1 MVLGGDMK
9 GIIKASAFY
18 GEVEKARTKGQDPGH
33 KIGLPSLDELYRVRL
48 GMMTIVTG
56 IPGHGK
62 SEIVDDM
69 LVRLS
74 RLYRWKFCFF
84 SPENFPLEQHYIKLA
99 EKLAGEQF
107 SKFEASDHR
116 VTKEWL
122 QDHFTW
128 LYPDDDGE
136 TVNLDWILDRARF
149 LAETEGLNGLV
160 LDPWNEIE
168 HQRGTM
174 SETDYVSLALTK
186 IRRFARRFDVHCWIV
201 AHPTKLQKDK
211 TTGQYPVPTPY
222 DISGSAHWR
231 NKADFCL
238 TIHRPDVTQNMVQ
251 LYVQKV
257 KFKHLGRVG
266 QCTLNYRWHCGT
278 FEEVPK

>member
-1 MVLGGDMK
+1 MK

-18 GEVEKARTKGQDPGH
+18 GEVEKARQKGQDPGH
-33 KIGLPSLDELYRVRL
+33 KIGLPSLDELYRVKS

-74 RLYRWKFCFF
+74 RLYGWRFCFF
-84 SPENFPLEQHYIKLA
+84 SPENYPLEQHYIKIA

-116 VTKEWL
+116 VAHEWI

-128 LYPDDDGE
+128 LYPEDDGE

-149 LAETEGLNGLV
+149 LSESEGLHGLV

-186 IRRFARRFDVHCWIV
+186 IRRFARRYDVHCWIV

-238 TIHRPDVTQNMVQ
+238 TVHRPDVTKNLVNFF
-251 LYVQKV
+251 VQKV

-278 FEEVPK
+278 FEELQP